1 MQETGQSTI
10 PASGGIDAFIA
21 DVSRL
26 AAQTSQTQSGAFRF
40 ILRMGEDYAYIR
52 LTDIWHPLRFFK
64 QMAGMP
70 PVSYGTQGFNETIL
84 DDYNPAR
91 HYTAFVLV
99 GFWLPTFLAIIMLWL
114 WEVASF
120 LRYKGHWSQKD
131 IVSGKIGIRH
141 GRLVRRYSPTILP
154 SLIAADIAA

>member
-1 MQETGQSTI
+1 MQETDQSTT
-10 PASGGIDAFIA
+10 PASGGIDDFIT

-26 AAQTSQTQSGAFRF
+26 AAQTSQTQPGAF

-70 PVSYGTQGFNETIL
+70 PVSFGTRGFSEAIL

-91 HYTAFVLV
+91 HYTAFVFV
-99 GFWLPTFLAIIMLWL
+99 GYWLPTFVAIIMLWL

-120 LRYKGHWSQKD
+120 FRYQGHWSQKD